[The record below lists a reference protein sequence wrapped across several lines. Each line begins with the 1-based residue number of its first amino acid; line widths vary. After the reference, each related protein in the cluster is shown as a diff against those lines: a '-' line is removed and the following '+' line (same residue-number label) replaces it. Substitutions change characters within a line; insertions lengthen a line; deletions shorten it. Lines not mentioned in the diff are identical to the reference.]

1 MIEFLLENQLNLLS
15 YAILAFSLLSF
26 WISPN
31 KKISIIIFCA
41 SILLGLFSK
50 NIQIISLLSIAALGF
65 LIYLFYKKDFHPAI
79 QTLLFSSIFII
90 TILLF
95 IHKIPGYNNWE
106 VFKEIQLSETSEKF
120 SFWLNFDKPIVAF
133 FLLLFAYNPI
143 PKANQYKAIF
153 VQTLPFLVVLVAILS
168 LFATLLHY
176 IVLDP
181 KLPSGVITTL
191 WVTKMLCFTVI
202 IEELFF
208 RFFVQNSCIA
218 AFKKFKYG
226 TALGLVLSSLLFA
239 SIHFS
244 GGLNFVILAFI
255 SGLIYG
261 GVYLKTKH
269 LESAILLHFSI
280 NAVHFFFF
288 SYPQYLQPVIS

>member
-15 YAILAFSLLSF
+15 YAIFAASLLSF
-26 WISPN
+26 WISSN
-31 KKISIIIFCA
+31 KKISITIFGVA
-41 SILLGLFSK
+41 ILLGLFSK
-50 NIQIISLLSIAALGF
+50 NIQIISLLSIVALGF
-65 LIYLFYKKDFHPAI
+65 LIYLFYKKNFNPLI
-79 QTLLFSSIFII
+79 KTLLFTSIFII

-95 IHKIPGYNNWE
+95 IHAVPGYNNWQVYE
-106 VFKEIQLSETSEKF
+106 KIQLSETSAPF

-143 PKANQYKAIF
+143 SKLGQYKTIF
-153 VQTLPFLVVLVAILS
+153 VQTLPFLAALVAILS

-176 IVLDP
+176 IAFDP
-181 KLPSGVITTL
+181 KLPSGVITAL
-191 WVTKMLCFTVI
+191 WAIKMLCFTVI
-202 IEELFF
+202 VEELFF
-208 RFFVQNSCIA
+208 RFFVQNNCIA
-218 AFKKFKYG
+218 VFKKFKYG

-239 SIHFS
+239 SIHIS
-244 GGLNFVILAFI
+244 GGVSFVILAFV